1 MGLDA
6 PTESRKPASRFIAP
20 AGASAAVRFLYSS
33 CVMKYKFLFMASA
46 AMVLVAIVLVLIGF
60 HGDAGV
66 TAGSSLAS
74 NVVRVCGTTSGG
86 WAIAAL
92 LSVLAGIVVFFVAVV
107 KSLKHARRRFTPPGE
122 PGAGRDVAG

>member
-1 MGLDA
+1 
-6 PTESRKPASRFIAP
+6 
-20 AGASAAVRFLYSS
+20 
-33 CVMKYKFLFMASA
+33 MASA
-46 AMVLVAIVLVLIGF
+46 AMVLVAILLVLIGF

-92 LSVLAGIVVFFVAVV
+92 LSVLAGIVLFLAAVV
-107 KSLKHARRRFTPPGE
+107 KSLKHAGRRFTPKGE
-122 PGAGRDVAG
+122 AGAGDDVAG

>member
-1 MGLDA
+1 
-6 PTESRKPASRFIAP
+6 
-20 AGASAAVRFLYSS
+20 
-33 CVMKYKFLFMASA
+33 MKYKYLFMTSA

-92 LSVLAGIVVFFVAVV
+92 LSVLGAIVLFFVAVF
-107 KSLKHARRRFTPPGE
+107 KSLKHAGRRFTPGSE
-122 PGAGRDVAG
+122 PGGDDVAG